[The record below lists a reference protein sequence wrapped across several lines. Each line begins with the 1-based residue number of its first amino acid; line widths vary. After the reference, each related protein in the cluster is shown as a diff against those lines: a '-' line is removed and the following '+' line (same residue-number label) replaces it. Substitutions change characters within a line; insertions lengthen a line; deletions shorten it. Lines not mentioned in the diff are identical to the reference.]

1 MKPRSPH
8 SGFTLIEM
16 MITVAVLA
24 ILVAVA
30 APSFSDAMDRARIKS
45 QAMRVIDVIEFA
57 KSEATKS
64 SMIRDTAT
72 GTWTTN
78 VTIAVTGGSSWSV
91 VAEATDADGNITQRK
106 ASSEDVS
113 GITIQSPNSAT
124 LTMNFRRIMT
134 GDVDTAIVLQSAN
147 GRQIQISVS
156 ATGRITACAVD
167 TSIGDF
173 SSCTT

>member
-1 MKPRSPH
+1 MKPRSPD

-16 MITVAVLA
+16 MVTVAVLA

-64 SMIRDTAT
+64 SITRNTAA
-72 GTWTTN
+72 GTWNTA
-78 VTIAVTGGSSWSV
+78 VTINVTGGSSWSV
-91 VAEATDADGNITQRK
+91 VAQATDSDGNVTQRK
-106 ASSEDVS
+106 ASYEDVN
-113 GITIQSPNSAT
+113 GISIESPDSAMM
-124 LTMNFRRIMT
+124 TMNFRRIMT
-134 GDVDTAIVLQSAN
+134 GDVDTAIVLQSTN

-156 ATGRITACAVD
+156 ATGRITACAVS

-173 SSCTT
+173 TSC